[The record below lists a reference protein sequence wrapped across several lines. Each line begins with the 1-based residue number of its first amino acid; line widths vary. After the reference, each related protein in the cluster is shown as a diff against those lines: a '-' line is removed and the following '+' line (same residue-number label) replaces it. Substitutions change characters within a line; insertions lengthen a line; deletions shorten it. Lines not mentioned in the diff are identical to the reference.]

1 MQFNSILNGK
11 LFFDTYIPTKGDFHL
26 VEFGFLEKNGSL
38 KGFASKNV
46 HYIQIDFNSS
56 KGSENNAI
64 DPYALPIESGSID
77 AVVCTSSLEHVEMF
91 WLVFL
96 EGLRILKPNGL
107 FYLNCPTNNYS
118 YKAPVNCW
126 LFNKDSTN
134 ALINWGKK
142 NGYQPALLETY
153 LGKNDS
159 NDLSMGRWNDFVAVF
174 IKDERYQNEH
184 PSRIID
190 HHQAFETNWYAEDSD
205 SQALQLSPEKL
216 HQLHALQQEIEVTRK
231 TISDLRS
238 ELAQSH
244 ALKEDLLS
252 STCWQIT
259 APLRRL
265 KNIFQK

>member
-11 LFFDTYIPTKGDFHL
+11 LFFDAYIPTKGDFHL

-38 KGFASKNV
+38 KDFAPKNV
-46 HYIQIDFNSS
+46 NFIQIDFNSS
-56 KGSENNAI
+56 NHLEKNTI
-64 DPYALPIESGSID
+64 DPYALPIESESVD
-77 AVVCTSSLEHVEMF
+77 AVVCTASLEQVEMF

-107 FYLNCPTNNYS
+107 FYLNCPTHTYS
-118 YKAPVNCW
+118 YKASVNCW
-126 LFNKDSTN
+126 LFNKDTTN

-142 NGYQPALLETY
+142 NGYEPALLETY

-159 NDLSMGRWNDFVAVF
+159 IDLSNGKWNDFVAVF
-174 IKDERYQNEH
+174 IKDESYQNEH

-190 HHQAFETNWYAEDSD
+190 HHQAFETNWYDEESD
-205 SQALQLSPEKL
+205 PQTLQLSPEKL
-216 HQLHALQQEIEVTRK
+216 NQLHALQQEIAVTRK

-244 ALKEDLLS
+244 SQVADLLS

-259 APLRRL
+259 APIRRL
-265 KNIFQK
+265 KNIFKK